1 MFIHTT
7 KFDKL
12 DKNITYCGYSISD
25 GLIGKRIQEH
35 AVNFMKRNKRGIILR
50 KEDIAV
56 HSFVLH
62 YEDGHWYVYESRFK
76 GGVQK
81 NIAERSLSELDRNF
95 LYACNNK
102 FFKEYANSLIE
113 EGVGYSVRGIARHWL
128 DKTVS
133 FFTEDYKNI
142 NFIFGKPDGMFCT
155 EFMDIITNQILARHF
170 GVHPHTLIPAHQQIY
185 AIEKNIKL
193 IEL

>member
-1 MFIHTT
+1 MFIHTER
-7 KFDKL
+7 FDKL
-12 DKNITYCGYSISD
+12 DKNKTYCGYSISN
-25 GLIGKRIQEH
+25 GLIGRRIQEH
-35 AVNFMKRNKRGIILR
+35 ALNFMKRSRRGIILR

-56 HSFVLH
+56 HSYVLH
-62 YEDGHWYVYESRFK
+62 YEDDRWYVYESRFR

-81 NIAERSLSELDRNF
+81 NVAERSLSELDRNF
-95 LYACNNK
+95 LYVYNNT
-102 FFKEYANSLIE
+102 FFKVYANLLIE

-128 DKTVS
+128 DKTIS

-142 NFIFGKPDGMFCT
+142 RFIFGKPEGMFCT
-155 EFMDIITNQILARHF
+155 EYMDIITNLILSRHF
-170 GVHPHTLIPAHQQIY
+170 GVHPHALIPAHQQIY